1 MIKNAS
7 PILKALRAA
16 TQSETAAVEFL
27 EQQRW
32 GDAPACPR
40 CGVADVYRMTAAD
53 GARNKDYRWR
63 CRGCKQM
70 FTVRTGTIFEETRL
84 PMRVW
89 VYAFWKACSSK
100 KGISAL
106 QLSRE
111 MEITHKSALFVL
123 RRIRHGVGT
132 QNAPKLQGT
141 IEVDE
146 TYIGGK
152 PRYKGTSKRGRG

>member
-1 MIKNAS
+1 MIKNTS

-16 TQSETAAVEFL
+16 AQSELLAVEFL
-27 EQQRW
+27 ENERW

-40 CGVADVYRMTAAD
+40 CGVADVNQMKAAD
-53 GARNKDYRWR
+53 GSRNKDYRWR
-63 CRGCKQM
+63 CKGCKQM
-70 FTVRTGTIFEETRL
+70 FTVRIGTIFEETRL
-84 PMRVW
+84 PLRVW

-123 RRIRHGVGT
+123 RRIRHGLGADTATV
-132 QNAPKLQGT
+132 P
-141 IEVDE
+141 
-146 TYIGGK
+146 
-152 PRYKGTSKRGRG
+152 